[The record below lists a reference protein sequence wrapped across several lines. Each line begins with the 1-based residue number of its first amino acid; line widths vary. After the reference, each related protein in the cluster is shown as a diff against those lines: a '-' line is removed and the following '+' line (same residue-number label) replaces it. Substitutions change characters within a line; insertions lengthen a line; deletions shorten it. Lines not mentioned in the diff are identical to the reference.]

1 MLRYRDR
8 QTLQQNFF
16 CTQQD
21 AFGWSGTYGRPCSRP
36 RQFQSDQAAGAE
48 PHTPHVRSPRPTGAA
63 DDGNANAT
71 DYSEPYQNAEF
82 DADTE
87 RMLADSPA
95 SGTATAGG
103 GGYSFS
109 VWGEALDAMPED
121 PMDAQLETNY
131 EQLPACSVVCC
142 GRQSY
147 VRYVPRRVQLRD
159 ASTIVQ
165 LCQCAINIRGM
176 GGVTSQAPIGLITL
190 YVSLCLLSTP

>member
-48 PHTPHVRSPRPTGAA
+48 PLTPHVRSPRPTGAA

-95 SGTATAGG
+95 SGSASAG

-147 VRYVPRRVQLRD
+147 VRYVPRRVQ
-159 ASTIVQ
+159 
-165 LCQCAINIRGM
+165 CQCAMNISGK
-176 GGVTSQAPIGLITL
+176 VT
-190 YVSLCLLSTP
+190 CRMCNSTALVHYCF